1 MNINVSK
8 FESDNRVRSGR
19 KNFPPVENTRFT
31 GADEAGRLKYFG
43 ANLESLSNVAAFFF
57 QKVKGSIFSSA

>member
-1 MNINVSK
+1 MFQNLNLTIEFVLDGK
-8 FESDNRVRSGR
+8 IFLQLKTRS
-19 KNFPPVENTRFT
+19 T

>member
-8 FESDNRVRSGR
+8 FESDNRVCSGR
-19 KNFPPVENTRFT
+19 KYFPPVENTRFT

>member
-19 KNFPPVENTRFT
+19 KNFPAVEKTRST